1 MTTYHKSNKPLVW
14 FPFAA
19 GGTIS
24 AFLLPVLILITG
36 LLVPL
41 GILDADALSYERV
54 HAFASNILGK
64 GVLLVALIFPLW
76 HGAHRFR
83 MTVQDLGVRSHGARA
98 VAAAACYGFGVLF
111 SILLIVALLAV
122 W

>member
-1 MTTYHKSNKPLVW
+1 MATYHKSNKPLVW

-19 GGTIS
+19 GGSIA
-24 AFLLPVLILITG
+24 AFVLPVLILITG

-54 HAFASNILGK
+54 HALASNIIGK
-64 GVLLVALIFPLW
+64 VVLLGVLIFPLW

-83 MTVQDLGVRSHGARA
+83 MTVQDLGVRSHGARSI
-98 VAAAACYGFGVLF
+98 AAAVCYGFGALF
-111 SILLIVALLAV
+111 SVLLIVALLAI